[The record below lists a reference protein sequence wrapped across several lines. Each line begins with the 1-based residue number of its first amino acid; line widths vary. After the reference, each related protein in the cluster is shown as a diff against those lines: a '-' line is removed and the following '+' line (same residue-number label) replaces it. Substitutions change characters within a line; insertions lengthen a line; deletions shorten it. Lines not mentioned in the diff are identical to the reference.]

1 MPRGFLVKR
10 TKKTGPISYRVRP
23 AEQEDEVA
31 PQTFI
36 ASTWASCPDTLDG
49 RSTGPV
55 PASVPQSLLR
65 SHFVI
70 TSSSSQVKSVKSRPY
85 HAGMPE
91 ALCAPS
97 LSPNRPV
104 STGYNES
111 SEAALGYLDRKR
123 NSRSPIQAESFPES
137 TSSSFTSLV
146 DAQMAL
152 MPSLAE
158 IANKMGSI
166 CSRALSP
173 SGAQNLKRPAVAPSK
188 AKQPL
193 PKKPKMT
200 CAPNSAE
207 KKMSFKDEVTTS
219 PVLGLRIKEDPEEDC
234 KPRASAGSPLGEF
247 ICQLCKERYSDPLSL
262 AQHKCSR
269 IVRVEYRCTECD
281 KVFSCPANLASH
293 RRWHKPRGAQ
303 TDADRQTLENI
314 TPALVNK
321 VRETNS
327 PSPHSSDAGSD
338 EESYFDCP
346 LCCKKFRRQAYL
358 RKHLALH
365 SRPSAT
371 AQKAQQATTAES
383 SPGKKAPQPQASR
396 PIHVIASLAP
406 IYRGADATLPPA
418 PTRVAPEE
426 LTVRHGEEIFRC
438 RYCSEK
444 FFSSPGLTRHINRY
458 HSPES
463 RHAILLSQAVL

>member
-23 AEQEDEVA
+23 AEQENEVA
-31 PQTFI
+31 P
-36 ASTWASCPDTLDG
+36 
-49 RSTGPV
+49 
-55 PASVPQSLLR
+55 
-65 SHFVI
+65 
-70 TSSSSQVKSVKSRPY
+70 QVKSVKSRPY

-152 MPSLAE
+152 MPSLAD
-158 IANKMGSI
+158 IANKMGSV
-166 CSRALSP
+166 CSRAMSP
-173 SGAQNLKRPAVAPSK
+173 SGAQNLKRPAAAPSK

-303 TDADRQTLENI
+303 TDADRQTLDNI

-358 RKHLALH
+358 RKHLAV
-365 SRPSAT
+365 
-371 AQKAQQATTAES
+371 TAES
-383 SPGKKAPQPQASR
+383 SPEKKAPQPQASR

-418 PTRVAPEE
+418 PSRVAPEE
-426 LTVRHGEEIFRC
+426 LTVRHGEEIFQC

-463 RHAILLSQAVL
+463 RHAILLSQAVACN